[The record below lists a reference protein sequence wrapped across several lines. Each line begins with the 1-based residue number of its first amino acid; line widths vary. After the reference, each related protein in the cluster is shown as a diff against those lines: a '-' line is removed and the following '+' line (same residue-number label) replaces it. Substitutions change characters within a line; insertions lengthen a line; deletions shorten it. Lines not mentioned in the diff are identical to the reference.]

1 MPDQGRDNRSLVRL
15 VISREL
21 CNSEKSNIDFKFIQ
35 DEAGSPLMTK
45 DDDRFWLTGLL
56 SWDTDDLSPPPCRV
70 TGRPSVFSD
79 IAAEERW
86 LEEATGTRRL

>member
-1 MPDQGRDNRSLVRL
+1 
-15 VISREL
+15 
-21 CNSEKSNIDFKFIQ
+21 
-35 DEAGSPLMTK
+35 MTK
-45 DDDRFWLTGLL
+45 DDDDRFWLTGLL

-79 IAAEERW
+79 IAAEESW